1 MGVPLN
7 YQFKASRWPEKKRRF
22 LEALREV
29 GNIRIAAEAAG
40 MAREAAYQ
48 KKARDPKFSAA
59 WDAAYAEAADRLEQ
73 EAWRR
78 AVEGV
83 EEPVVSMGKLV
94 RDEDG
99 KPIALRKYSDPLM
112 LALLRAHKPEK
123 YAERKQVEFDVSDR
137 LADRLEAARQRAE
150 AARLVKPKVAPVVV
164 DLRADEGHGC
174 RHSPPGMRG
183 RESDARAIP
192 VGSNGDL

>member
-1 MGVPLN
+1 MGLPFN
-7 YQFKASRWPEKKRRF
+7 YQFKASRWPEKKRKF
-22 LEALREV
+22 LEALREA
-29 GNIRIAAEAAG
+29 GNIRIACEVAG
-40 MAREAAYQ
+40 IDRRQLHQ
-48 KKARDPKFSAA
+48 KKTRDPKFSAD

-99 KPIALRKYSDPLM
+99 KPIALRKYSDTLM

-123 YAERKQVEFDVSDR
+123 
-137 LADRLEAARQRAE
+137 
-150 AARLVKPKVAPVVV
+150 
-164 DLRADEGHGC
+164 
-174 RHSPPGMRG
+174 
-183 RESDARAIP
+183 
-192 VGSNGDL
+192 

>member
-1 MGVPLN
+1 VRGGGDRAAVGVCSA
-7 YQFKASRWPEKKRRF
+7 YVKK
-22 LEALREV
+22 E
-29 GNIRIAAEAAG
+29 
-40 MAREAAYQ
+40 
-48 KKARDPKFSAA
+48 RDAKFSAD

-99 KPIALRKYSDPLM
+99 KPIALRKYSDTLM

-123 YAERKQVEFDVSDR
+123 
-137 LADRLEAARQRAE
+137 
-150 AARLVKPKVAPVVV
+150 
-164 DLRADEGHGC
+164 
-174 RHSPPGMRG
+174 
-183 RESDARAIP
+183 
-192 VGSNGDL
+192 